1 MTIQENPMS
10 ETTETTKAIF
20 ARLHE
25 AMNSTDP
32 DVIAKTIDELF
43 DPNVELGTPL
53 PIDATGV
60 EAVKQ
65 VWSLLLHAF
74 PDLDVHVEDVIA
86 EGDKLVCRNTVTGT
100 HEGDFMGIAPTG
112 RRITYKEIMIFRVTG
127 GRISKTW
134 GVVDTLSQL
143 RQLGAI
149 PTP

>member
-1 MTIQENPMS
+1 MTTQENLMS
-10 ETTETTKAIF
+10 ATTETTKAIF

-25 AMNSTDP
+25 AMNSADP
-32 DVIAKTIDELF
+32 DFVAKTIDELF
-43 DPNVELGTPL
+43 DPDVELGTPL
-53 PIDATGV
+53 PIDTTGV
-60 EAVKQ
+60 QAVKQ

-112 RRITYKEIMIFRVTG
+112 KRITYKEIMIFRVAS
-127 GRISKTW
+127 GRINKTW

>member
-1 MTIQENPMS
+1 MS
-10 ETTETTKAIF
+10 ATTETTKAIF

-25 AMNSTDP
+25 SMNSADP
-32 DVIAKTIDELF
+32 DVVAKTIDELF

-53 PIDATGV
+53 PIGTTGV

-112 RRITYKEIMIFRVTG
+112 KRISYKEIMIFRVAS
-127 GRISKTW
+127 GRITKTW